1 MIPQQQ
7 RQQRLQHPWWRWM
20 LVIMIAG
27 FLLHRSPPSSLAF
40 VVSAFPILPSSAI
53 AGTTTARTMSQN
65 IILSTLSST
74 WSVDR
79 RHQRGTKR
87 TTTSMT
93 GTTTTTKSKTM
104 QLYGLPQRNHGESK
118 EEYFRRMTQ
127 AAADPEQFARL
138 VLTKEVVDVVPNN
151 NSHHPAGFSSSS
163 SSDTSDD
170 STTSGRR
177 GYVRAEEWEAEQQQ
191 QMSTEKERRL
201 QFEAQM
207 NGDRFRQNEILQR
220 HLNSF

>member
-1 MIPQQQ
+1 
-7 RQQRLQHPWWRWM
+7 M
-20 LVIMIAG
+20 LVIIIAG
-27 FLLHRSPPSSLAF
+27 LLLHRSPPSSLAF
-40 VVSAFPILPSSAI
+40 VVSTFPILPSSSAI
-53 AGTTTARTMSQN
+53 AVTTTARTMSQN
-65 IILSTLSST
+65 IILPTWSST

-93 GTTTTTKSKTM
+93 GTTTKSKTM

-151 NSHHPAGFSSSS
+151 NNSHHPAGSSSSSSS

-177 GYVRAEEWEAEQQQ
+177 GYVRAEEWEAEQQK
-191 QMSTEKERRL
+191 QMSTEERRL

-207 NGDRFRQNEILQR
+207 HGDRFRQNEILQR